1 MTITDHE
8 LDDHLRRTLRA
19 VAETV
24 TLDDDDGAALPTVAQ
39 PSRRRR
45 VLAVLAAA
53 AAVAL
58 VAGALAVAR
67 PFGGGDGQADFSTQ
81 VPGSAGPPRLL
92 VTAPGWELTRADEP
106 SPERGEMTFAGP
118 DGGLSLEWG
127 VGLYDVWLDTFTAD
141 VAENETKVRVD
152 DLTVAGHQAAVFRVG
167 HDGPDYVAVW
177 ADGDYA
183 VKLRSMFADRGS
195 FGDLAA
201 SVQAVD
207 PQTWFAAMPANVIR
221 PADRAAVVDQ
231 MLADIPLPAG
241 YDRAG
246 LEAANGLVADR
257 FHLGFRVTL
266 PAACGWI
273 GQWVDAIAAGN
284 TAAAQQAIDAMD
296 TSFDWNVLQEMND
309 SSMFPQ
315 SVWDFAT
322 AIATDGMVSNR
333 GPDTPVADAYVEAL
347 GCDTGAG

>member
-24 TLDDDDGAALPTVAQ
+24 TLDDDGAALPTVAQ
-39 PSRRRR
+39 PSRPWVR
-45 VLAVLAAA
+45 AVLAAV

-81 VPGSAGPPRLL
+81 VPGPAGPPRLL

-118 DGGLSLEWG
+118 DGGLSLAWG
-127 VGLYDVWLDTFTAD
+127 VGLYDVWLDQFTAD

-152 DLTVAGHQAAVFRVG
+152 GLGVAGHQAAVFRVG

-177 ADGDYA
+177 AEGDYG
-183 VKLRSMFADRGS
+183 VKLTTQFLEPGS

-201 SVQAVD
+201 SVRSVD
-207 PQTWFAAMPANVIR
+207 PETWFAAMPANVVR
-221 PADRAAVVDQ
+221 PVDRAAVADE

-241 YDRAG
+241 VDPAG
-246 LEAANGLVADR
+246 FEAAGGLVADR
-257 FHLGFRVTL
+257 FHLGGRITL
-266 PAACGWI
+266 AAACGWV
-273 GQWVDAIAAGN
+273 GQWADATAAGD
-284 TAAAQQAIDAMD
+284 TVAAQQAVDAMS
-296 TSFDWNVLQEMND
+296 TSFEWDVLQDMD
-309 SSMFPQ
+309 GSSMFPQ
-315 SVWDFAT
+315 TVWDFAT
-322 AIATDGMVSNR
+322 AIATDGTVSD
-333 GPDTPVADAYVEAL
+333 GSPVADVYVEAL
-347 GCDTGAG
+347 GCDTPVG

>member
-24 TLDDDDGAALPTVAQ
+24 TLDDEGAALPTVAQ
-39 PSRRRR
+39 PSRRPRAR
-45 VLAVLAAA
+45 AVLAAA

-58 VAGALAVAR
+58 VAGALAAVR
-67 PFGGGDGQADFSTQ
+67 PFGGGDRQADFSTQ
-81 VPGSAGPPRLL
+81 VPGPAGPPRLL
-92 VTAPGWELTRADEP
+92 VTAPGWEVTRADEP
-106 SPERGEMTFAGP
+106 DADSGEMNFQGP
-118 DGGLSLEWG
+118 EGGLSLEWRQG
-127 VGLYDVWLDTFTAD
+127 MYDTWLDGLTDD

-177 ADGDYA
+177 AEGDYG
-183 VKLRSMFADRGS
+183 VKLTTQFSEPGS

-201 SVQAVD
+201 SVRSVD
-207 PQTWFAAMPANVIR
+207 PETWFAAMPANVVR
-221 PADRAAVVDQ
+221 PVDRAAVADQ

-241 YDRAG
+241 VDPAG
-246 LEAANGLVADR
+246 FEAAGGLVADR
-257 FHLGFRVTL
+257 FHLGGRITL
-266 PAACGWI
+266 AAACGWV
-273 GQWVDAIAAGN
+273 GQWVDATAAGD
-284 TAAAQQAIDAMD
+284 TVAAQQAVDAMS
-296 TSFDWNVLQEMND
+296 TSFEWDVLQDMSA

-322 AIATDGMVSNR
+322 AIAGDGTVS
-333 GPDTPVADAYVEAL
+333 GGSPVADVYVEAL
-347 GCDTGAG
+347 GCQG